1 MKRPGTYVAA
11 VTSEPDEESPRGTH
25 ANGTRLRRLPGQRRP
40 TRHQVQRTAVTYELN
55 ADLVPLIRQ
64 LAAAL
69 GVSPAGAVDR
79 LLFHA
84 LQEFIAGRVDFEPYL
99 LGSRSPQY
107 TWLVDV
113 PAADLQASLTEY
125 LDGYFAN
132 GED

>member
-1 MKRPGTYVAA
+1 MKRPGSYVAA
-11 VTSEPDEESPRGTH
+11 VAGEDEESPRSTR
-25 ANGTRLRRLPGQRRP
+25 ANGTRLHRLPGQRRP
-40 TRHQVQRTAVTYELN
+40 TQHQVQRTAVTYELN
-55 ADLVPLIRQ
+55 SDLVPMIRQ
-64 LAAAL
+64 LAATI

-79 LLFHA
+79 LLYHA
-84 LQEFIAGRVDFEPYL
+84 LQEFVAGKVDFDPYL

-125 LDGYFAN
+125 LEGYFAN